1 MHQNNPINR
10 LANNQI
16 HNQNN
21 NYLLNNNSLNQ
32 NISGDFYQDYFK
44 NKMILDSKN
53 NKMYKN
59 SEISYIN
66 NNRGMNIGSSIN
78 NVNNSYEQSRFSN
91 LFNNNFNNNL
101 NLNPSENLFLNNND
115 SKTFNNMNLNNISFP
130 SNFNNNIYDNFC
142 INNNISQKLSFNQNL
157 NQIINL
163 KTETSNDINNII
175 TKQSLTDLLC
185 NKKGINEINNLLKNQ
200 QYNID
205 FIRKMI
211 LILKEENGLHIVFKN
226 VYGNYFI
233 QELFQKMN
241 NDLIQLTIDLISSE
255 FVNIAKSPCGTHC
268 LQKLLN
274 FINNSEMEIA
284 IIKVVKYKEKE
295 MAFDDNATY
304 VLQKIISIIP
314 EKKRIRLNN
323 IIIENIKDLSI
334 NANSVFVLKKFIS
347 SCTIEENRNK
357 VIEGIKKYFMTIAQN
372 PYGNYVIQYFFEVW
386 PIKSYEIIINEIIDK
401 VIDLSKQKYS
411 SNIIAKALEFFNFNY
426 RQKLINSLCFSP
438 NILCLLKNKFS
449 YYVINKAIK
458 YMDND
463 SKTKFEHFLK
473 RKMNDYTYKE
483 KLLINQIISRLK
495 NE

>member
-78 NVNNSYEQSRFSN
+78 NGSNSYEQSRFSN

-115 SKTFNNMNLNNISFP
+115 SKAFNNMNLNNISFP
-130 SNFNNNIYDNFC
+130 SNFNNNIYNNFF
-142 INNNISQKLSFNQNL
+142 INNNISQKLNFNQNL

-175 TKQSLTDLLC
+175 TKQSLTNLLC

-274 FINNSEMEIA
+274 FIN
-284 IIKVVKYKEKE
+284 
-295 MAFDDNATY
+295 
-304 VLQKIISIIP
+304 KI
-314 EKKRIRLNN
+314 
-323 IIIENIKDLSI
+323 
-334 NANSVFVLKKFIS
+334 
-347 SCTIEENRNK
+347 
-357 VIEGIKKYFMTIAQN
+357 
-372 PYGNYVIQYFFEVW
+372 
-386 PIKSYEIIINEIIDK
+386 
-401 VIDLSKQKYS
+401 
-411 SNIIAKALEFFNFNY
+411 
-426 RQKLINSLCFSP
+426 
-438 NILCLLKNKFS
+438 
-449 YYVINKAIK
+449 
-458 YMDND
+458 
-463 SKTKFEHFLK
+463 
-473 RKMNDYTYKE
+473 
-483 KLLINQIISRLK
+483 
-495 NE
+495 